1 MANIDN
7 NTAKPGYA
15 PRVEMWTLDRLH
27 PYANNP
33 RRNDDAVPA
42 LVESIA
48 TFGFKVPIVARPD
61 GEILAGHTRFKA
73 ALRLGMKEVPVL
85 VADDLDDMKAKAFR
99 LADNKVAEAA
109 EWDLGKLEEELADL
123 QGADFDMEAFGFDEG
138 AEAEE
143 DEERKPGALA
153 ERFVVPPFTVLNS
166 QHGYWMERKKAW
178 RAKIGDNGESREA
191 KLFGAGL
198 CSEINNS
205 VSILDPVLAETIIS
219 WFGYRGGK
227 AFDTFAGDTVFG
239 FVAASCGMNFA
250 GIELRQDQTDLN
262 NARTKDLPAS
272 YICDDGQNVARHFE
286 PESQDLFFSCPP
298 YFDLE
303 VYSDKPNDASNQATY
318 QDFLAILRNAF
329 HGAVQCLKPNRFAVV
344 VCGDIRDKKG
354 LYRRFPD
361 DIKTIFADAGMPL
374 YNELVLVEPL
384 GTLPSRVGNSMKTRK
399 VGKCHQNILVF
410 YKGDISKIK
419 ETFPEITYESRDLE
433 PQNLD

>member
-1 MANIDN
+1 MANIDD
-7 NTAKPGYA
+7 NTAKPGAA

-42 LVESIA
+42 LAESIA

-73 ALRLGMKEVPVL
+73 ALRLGLKEVPVL

-109 EWDLGKLEEELADL
+109 EWDMGKLEEELAEL
-123 QGADFDMEAFGFDEG
+123 QDADFDMMDFGFDE
-138 AEAEE
+138 EKETQ
-143 DEERKPGALA
+143 EREHGVLA
-153 ERFVVPPFTVLNS
+153 DRFVVPPFTVLNS
-166 QHGYWMERKKAW
+166 RHGYWMERKKAW
-178 RAKIGDNGESREA
+178 RAKIGDNGESRET
-191 KLFGAGL
+191 KLFGAKD
-198 CSEINNS
+198 EINNG
-205 VSILDPVLAETIIS
+205 VSILDPVLSEAIVS
-219 WFGYRGGK
+219 WFGLQGGK

-239 FVAASCGMNFA
+239 FVAASCGMSFQ
-250 GIELRQDQTDLN
+250 GIELRQEQADLN
-262 NARTKDLPAS
+262 NSRTEALDAS
-272 YICDDGQNVARHFE
+272 YICDDGQNVAKHFA

-318 QDFLAILRNAF
+318 EEFLAILRNAF

-354 LYRRFPD
+354 FYRHFPD
-361 DIKTIFADAGMPL
+361 DVKSIFAEVGMPL
-374 YNELVLVEPL
+374 YNDLILVEPL
-384 GTLPSRVGNSMKTRK
+384 GTLPRRAANGMKTRK
-399 VGKCHQNILVF
+399 VGKCHQNVLVF
-410 YKGDISKIK
+410 YKGDTSKIK

-433 PQNLD
+433 PQDLD